1 MTRRACKIIDLTN
14 FKIYPSMASL
24 AEELNVTSG
33 AIHHLLV
40 RNNNPKKDNFFRKR
54 YEYFDLWLAFTEKEK
69 MKYVKGENIYFYQP
83 WERMD

>member
-33 AIHHLLV
+33 
-40 RNNNPKKDNFFRKR
+40 
-54 YEYFDLWLAFTEKEK
+54 
-69 MKYVKGENIYFYQP
+69 GEI
-83 WERMD
+83 